1 MTVTGRAAATHR
13 KDMREAMITLLC
25 RPREID
31 SRREL
36 VAMQAL
42 AGHVT
47 SVTDVVLSRSTLTFL
62 DKFCKDLGVV
72 NEPVIFQTEEDFKA
86 KRSSILG
93 KGVHPAE
100 TAMWWIVGEMLFVLL
115 QLTNYRLA
123 NMAAFCRKSCILFE

>member
-1 MTVTGRAAATHR
+1 
-13 KDMREAMITLLC
+13 MREVMIRLLC

-36 VAMQAL
+36 VAVQAL

-72 NEPVIFQTEEDFKA
+72 NEPVIFQTEDDFKA